1 MILTDLSVID
11 RAAHVHVSRDLHEEQ
26 NGKINSKEG
35 RPQNTGNLP
44 QFFDDGFS
52 QYVADRL
59 GLSKDAIKCLN
70 WISQNLAPQL
80 RETLRY
86 TPLVDN
92 HSTL

>member
-1 MILTDLSVID
+1 M
-11 RAAHVHVSRDLHEEQ
+11 
-26 NGKINSKEG
+26 
-35 RPQNTGNLP
+35 PQNTGNLP

-86 TPLVDN
+86 TPLANNQAALLKFAKMEQGDQPRLMSRN
-92 HSTL
+92 ESEITNSC